1 MFVHFVVPRFMEEI
15 VFNKELTNFKK
26 KVEEAMKYFFNF
38 TPEEVLEEIEKI
50 KNEYGKFCDLDNTSF
65 REVLVPKYKDIL
77 MKYKTLVYFRET
89 YDKLLE
95 IENFLKE
102 DLK

>member
-1 MFVHFVVPRFMEEI
+1 MFD
-15 VFNKELTNFKK
+15 KELSSFKK
-26 KVEEAMKYFFNF
+26 KVEEEMKYFFNMS
-38 TPEEVLEEIEKI
+38 PEEVSEEIK
-50 KNEYGKFCDLDNTSF
+50 KMRDEYGRFCDLDNTSYK
-65 REVLVPKYKDIL
+65 EVFGPEYKDIL
-77 MKYKTLVYFRET
+77 MKYKTLSYFRET